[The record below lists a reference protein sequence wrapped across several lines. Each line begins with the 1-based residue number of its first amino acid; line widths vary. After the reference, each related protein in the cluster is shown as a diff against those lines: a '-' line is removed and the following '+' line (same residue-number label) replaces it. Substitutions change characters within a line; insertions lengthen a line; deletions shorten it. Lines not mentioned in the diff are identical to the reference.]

1 MFAPD
6 FLART
11 SDFPFLWGI
20 DLDQRSSNIH
30 VHLNVLESLWKHRC
44 LDLIHRVSALVDLK
58 WDLNCISRSP
68 DDICAVS
75 TGIAT
80 WEPLNAKSL
89 SASGNSSA
97 SIMSETFPLPE
108 LNVEITK
115 ISYGIFYSNKILKL
129 VSLGLICVLHLIVI
143 STKLSHTCTPINIFT
158 HFLGSTFDKWHYVR
172 EKSCFL
178 CF

>member
-58 WDLNCISRSP
+58 RGLNCAFLGPQMMFVLLAQGSQHKSH
-68 DDICAVS
+68 
-75 TGIAT
+75 
-80 WEPLNAKSL
+80 WMLSL

-97 SIMSETFPLPE
+97 SIMSEMITLPE

-115 ISYGIFYSNKILKL
+115 ISYGIFYSNKNIKTCFFRTDLCA
-129 VSLGLICVLHLIVI
+129 SSHCHLYKTV
-143 STKLSHTCTPINIFT
+143 THTHT
-158 HFLGSTFDKWHYVR
+158 HKHIHTLDRIHI
-172 EKSCFL
+172 
-178 CF
+178 